1 MVYVPYEKMS
11 FVVVKTNN
19 KPGKI
24 IIKIQLVV
32 KFVLEHGTVEYNEF
46 IDGPDI
52 RSFTNFIH
60 VMIVLRRVH

>member
-1 MVYVPYEKMS
+1 MVYVPYVKMS

-46 IDGPDI
+46 IDGQDI